1 MGVLGVNHIA
11 FRSPDPVRLR
21 EFYETLL
28 GAETVR
34 GAHDPLRI
42 GGTLLVFFE
51 AVDLVGRDELAFD
64 VDARGFEDSLQ
75 RAESMGLNVR
85 GPVEHTPW
93 SKGFY
98 VDDPDGRRVEITYD
112 DRAVYWRE

>member
-11 FRSPDPVRLR
+11 FRTPDPARLR
-21 EFYETLL
+21 EFYERLL
-28 GAETVR
+28 AAESVD

-51 AVDLVGRDELAFD
+51 AEGPVGRDELAFD
-64 VDARGFEDSLQ
+64 VDERGFEETLR
-75 RAESMGLNVR
+75 RAQSMGLSMR

-93 SKGFY
+93 SRGFY
-98 VDDPDGRRVEITYD
+98 VEDCHGRRVEIIYD
-112 DRAVYWRE
+112 DRAVYWQE